1 MDPRLQYLRDLELPV
16 EPSWW
21 PPAPGWWLATLLVAA
36 ALVWLMR
43 RLYTRHL
50 QQRPYRRARQE
61 LEALQRALESGAI
74 DGRRFVDG
82 ANALVKRLCIHV
94 RGETDVAR
102 LSGAEWLAYLDRIA
116 GADVFTQGP
125 GAVLGAPRYA
135 PRFEIEPR
143 PLHEALHTLL
153 GRLEAQ
159 P

>member
-1 MDPRLQYLRDLELPV
+1 MDPRLQHLRDLDLPV

-21 PPAPGWWLATLLVAA
+21 PPAAGWWLAALLFAA
-36 ALVWLMR
+36 ALAWLMR
-43 RLYTRHL
+43 WLYTHHL
-50 QQRPYRRARQE
+50 QHRPYRRARHE

-94 RGETDVAR
+94 RGETEVAR

-116 GADVFTQGP
+116 GGDVFSRGP
-125 GAVLGAPRYA
+125 GSVLGASRYA

-143 PLHEALHTLL
+143 PLHEALHTLF
-153 GRLEAQ
+153 GRLEAH